1 MRQRAVLGSLLIW
14 GSAARAE
21 MPGKAPP
28 DRERGQEVYAR
39 DCAACHGTK
48 ALGDGP
54 AAAVL
59 GVPAP
64 ALAGR
69 APVTEEA
76 AQIRSILDGRG
87 SMPGFSAIFDE
98 ADARKVLAW
107 LRSLDPATG
116 VDPDARPPK
125 APAKAPA
132 ATDPGPATDGPSKAG

>member
-1 MRQRAVLGSLLIW
+1 MRWRAVLGSVVVW
-14 GSAARAE
+14 GSTARAE

-39 DCAACHGTK
+39 DCAACHGAK

-69 APVTEEA
+69 APVAEEA
-76 AQIRSILDGRG
+76 AQVRLILEGRG
-87 SMPGFSAIFDE
+87 AMPGFSAVFDE
-98 ADARKVLAW
+98 ADARKVLVW
-107 LRSLDPATG
+107 LRALDPKTG

-132 ATDPGPATDGPSKAG
+132 PAPPSPADEPGKAG